1 MQEKDIKRRVIK
13 QLKTKFPHWRR
24 LTKKQKKALAEQ
36 ALIEVM
42 TDYNKEQ
49 AKHMPLHELTN
60 MPELPPGIITL
71 QEMGKFIDSHNVN
84 LLPFRN
90 LSYHRYLNDQ
100 ELRLIDSFIDDR
112 VLNSLLAT
120 PSYSAAMRQIFPAQ
134 LLRAELLKALR
145 YGEMSYRKYCE
156 LMINKLEN
164 KTVRSFLHLPVHKK
178 ICIHHSQLSQF
189 RTDLTIAQIINLM
202 VYATH
207 LLLKRLKLPHP
218 FQICGVDSSDLASSC
233 GPVPLAT
240 LAVGDKKVRIYSELD
255 ADCGKRRKKRNK
267 SEYFVGYRLHSL
279 VILDPTT
286 GRHYPLLS
294 MVAPAN
300 HHDKLFLPQLVAFA
314 QAMGV
319 SVQVIT
325 ADAAYGDAQQNQKI
339 KHEHGVTVIT
349 PAAQQVKTPAQVDPE
364 RRQVF
369 CDAHCEIPLRYLG
382 TTATGHEFGC
392 DAAPHECFRASLCPQ
407 GREIPYD
414 SGQFGQLPDIFPE
427 VDRIRGLRKH
437 MERSYNLFKHRAGLE
452 RLRLKSQHCVLAA
465 VTFAH
470 LATVLVE
477 IATHHHQTSKEK
489 RLKQLPLAA

>member
-1 MQEKDIKRRVIK
+1 
-13 QLKTKFPHWRR
+13 
-24 LTKKQKKALAEQ
+24 
-36 ALIEVM
+36 
-42 TDYNKEQ
+42 
-49 AKHMPLHELTN
+49 
-60 MPELPPGIITL
+60 
-71 QEMGKFIDSHNVN
+71 
-84 LLPFRN
+84 
-90 LSYHRYLNDQ
+90 
-100 ELRLIDSFIDDR
+100 
-112 VLNSLLAT
+112 
-120 PSYSAAMRQIFPAQ
+120 
-134 LLRAELLKALR
+134 
-145 YGEMSYRKYCE
+145 
-156 LMINKLEN
+156 N
-164 KTVRSFLHLPVHKK
+164 KTVRAFLHLPVHKK

-279 VILDPTT
+279 VVLDPTT
-286 GRHYPLLS
+286 GHHYPLLS

-339 KHEHGVTVIT
+339 KQEHGVTVIT

-369 CDAHCEIPLRYLG
+369 CDAHCKIPLRYLG

-452 RLRLKSQHCVLAA
+452 RLRLKSQHRVLAA

-477 IATHHHQTSKEK
+477 IAAHHHQTSKEK